1 MKKSIIIIF
10 MIIFSM
16 FSFGKDEK
24 RHIHYKKIKLTE
36 KARIEEWKNLVN
48 RKGEKLI
55 IKTALKNVVYE
66 NGGQKE
72 KLDNRSYMF
81 YEYNKNVGF
90 FIIQEKNEF
99 GMNNF
104 ILLNSKS
111 GYEKSINSCGN
122 PIFTEDGKRVI
133 FISGDESGDNF
144 NGIKIFILK
153 KGKIYSEYEDETED
167 VLKFLKIV
175 NNTIEVEK
183 EKKDDNGKVKKII
196 GKIVYK
202 NKKWYTEGIN

>member
-1 MKKSIIIIF
+1 MDNEKSIIIIF
-10 MIIFSM
+10 MIFSM

-81 YEYNKNVGF
+81 YEY
-90 FIIQEKNEF
+90 IIKMLGSLLFKKKNEF

-111 GYEKSINSCGN
+111 GYEKSINSCGKSH
-122 PIFTEDGKRVI
+122 IYRRW
-133 FISGDESGDNF
+133 
-144 NGIKIFILK
+144 K
-153 KGKIYSEYEDETED
+153 KGY
-167 VLKFLKIV
+167 L
-175 NNTIEVEK
+175 
-183 EKKDDNGKVKKII
+183 
-196 GKIVYK
+196 YK
-202 NKKWYTEGIN
+202 WR